1 MACLMGERKPSPV
14 QGLGRCPFRGT
25 WWAAILLVNPG
36 LEVGPQHH
44 VGTSSGPPRKVLGLG
59 QYQENSQ
66 GKAQGPAED

>member
-1 MACLMGERKPSPV
+1 MSFQRH
-14 QGLGRCPFRGT
+14 
-25 WWAAILLVNPG
+25 LVGSHTFGDPG